1 MDGQRS
7 QITSSRAPV
16 GALRRSSGQLPK
28 VRPNKVKFSIN
39 VEGNL
44 MVMRHHFQACLG
56 KNLGD
61 GKAYRKEEV
70 SSEKSIYMTQDK
82 GQGALL
88 QRPRITR

>member
-1 MDGQRS
+1 MDGQRF

-16 GALRRSSGQLPK
+16 ALRRSSGQ